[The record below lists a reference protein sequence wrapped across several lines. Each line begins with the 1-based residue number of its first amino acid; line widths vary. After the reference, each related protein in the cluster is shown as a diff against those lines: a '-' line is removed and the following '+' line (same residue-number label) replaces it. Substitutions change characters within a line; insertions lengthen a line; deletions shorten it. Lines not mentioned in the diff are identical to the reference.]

1 MALNRANTFGLLS
14 ISASFFSPLP
24 AERGVSVLRERA
36 VIEVFNLKDLI
47 AHADRADRVYYFE
60 DERTGELL
68 VFASNVLWH
77 GNLSEVDEATRKEWG
92 RLKQLKG
99 VRIKRVMDVYEV
111 VDFLKSLLPR

>member
-1 MALNRANTFGLLS
+1 M
-14 ISASFFSPLP
+14 SA
-24 AERGVSVLRERA
+24 LRERA
-36 VIEVFNLKDLI
+36 VIEVCNLRDLI

-77 GNLSEVDEATRKEWG
+77 GSLEKVDEETKKEWA

-99 VRIKRVMDVYEV
+99 VRIKRVIDIYEV
-111 VDFLKSLLPR
+111 VDYLKSVLPR